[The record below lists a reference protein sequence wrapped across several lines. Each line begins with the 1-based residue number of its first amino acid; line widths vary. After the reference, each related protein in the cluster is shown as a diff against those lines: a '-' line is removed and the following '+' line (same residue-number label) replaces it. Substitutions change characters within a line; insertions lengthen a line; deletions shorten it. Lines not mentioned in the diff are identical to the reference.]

1 MDVAKNIAEV
11 TPVPGLLAAFKLFS
25 FIVGAVPEVQASRR
39 QMTALASTIGQ
50 LLKTLNTEFSTK
62 RLMEENCAKPLKDL
76 KSLLEDIN
84 HFTHKESGKKFF
96 KTLLQKEGRISD
108 IDTFYRRI
116 GMIINEFQIT
126 SLLNVQAMLKMDEGA
141 RIEDAESLATRL
153 DGLERNQRDLREA
166 LDVNQS
172 NMIAMMVSIQRQLEA
187 QPTPTN
193 NPEQQFYAHALEYL
207 SSTSGKKVEPEDWM
221 IPAFEVDYG
230 PEIGSG
236 GFGTVYRGTWNRTE
250 IAIKCVHTFEGMK
263 PNISLLR
270 KEIDVWLNLR
280 HPNILQFLGANTL
293 DDKPFIVMPY
303 VPYNARQFLQ
313 RHTGIDPIYI
323 LRDISLGLEYLH
335 SRKICH
341 GDLKGINVLVDDLG
355 RAQLCDFGL
364 TRIKADITSRT
375 AQIGNIITSGSRN
388 WMAPEMFAGSPARL
402 PSDIY
407 AFGMTLY
414 ELYTAEIPLSSVAFN
429 DFVEVVL
436 RMGVRPERSDPE
448 DIPRLTDSLWDLAQ
462 SCWTTEPRAR
472 PTARH
477 VHDTLA
483 HLIKD
488 MNRRAAQMRSHST
501 SIVSTNPSGHSQA
514 SSSTLSGVLPPSS
527 APPQSISHSGSTTAA
542 HTSNLCLEPILRE
555 GRSLG
560 QHPHEASASM
570 QQDARDYNELEKLL
584 EAGELG
590 VKLVD
595 NQTTMLG
602 DDDPDT
608 VKSTFILAATHAAMG
623 ELSKAQEL
631 TTAVMHKRARALGND
646 HPDTLRSMSS
656 LAVTYQRM
664 GQWTQAEEL
673 GATVLDK
680 QTRILGQ
687 DHPET
692 LISMHNLSVT
702 NHELGRLQEAAR
714 LQEFV
719 TDSRRRILGADHPDT
734 LCGMFSLAGTYHKL
748 GQFED
753 AEDLA
758 KLVVEKRGQTFG
770 REHPATL
777 SCMFSLA
784 GTYHKLGKF
793 REAGELTAEVL
804 DTRTKA
810 LGPEHPETL
819 LAMHNLAVIYYAA
832 GKLEDAIQ
840 LAMDVIDREE
850 QVLGVEHPYTQRST
864 RLLDQ
869 MLQSLS

>member
-1 MDVAKNIAEV
+1 MDLAMNIAGV
-11 TPVPGLLAAFKLFS
+11 TPVPGLSSAFKLFS

-39 QMTALASTIGQ
+39 QMAALASTIGQ
-50 LLKTLNTEFSTK
+50 LLETLNTEFSTK
-62 RLMEENCAKPLKDL
+62 RLMEENCAKSLEDL

-84 HFTHKESGKKFF
+84 HFAHKESGKKFF
-96 KTLLQKEGRISD
+96 KALLQKEGRISD
-108 IDTFYRRI
+108 VDTFYRRI

-126 SLLNVQAMLKMDEGA
+126 SLVNVQSMLKKDERA

-172 NMIAMMVSIQRQLEA
+172 NMIAMMVSIQRRLEA

-207 SSTSGKKVEPEDWM
+207 SSSSGKRVEAEDWM

-250 IAIKCVHTFEGMK
+250 VAIKCVHSFEGMK

-270 KEIDVWLNLR
+270 REIDVWLNLR

-293 DDKPFIVMPY
+293 DDKPFMMMPY

-313 RHTGIDPIYI
+313 RHTGVDPIYI

-355 RAQLCDFGL
+355 HAQLCDFGL

-414 ELYTAEIPLSSVAFN
+414 ELYTDEIPLSSIAFN

-436 RMGVRPERSDPE
+436 RMGVRPERPDPE

-472 PTARH
+472 LTARH

-488 MNRRAAQMRSHST
+488 MNRRAAQMRSYST
-501 SIVSTNPSGHSQA
+501 SIVSTNPSGHSQT
-514 SSSTLSGVLPPSS
+514 SSSTLSGAPPPSS
-527 APPQSISHSGSTTAA
+527 APPQSISHSGSATAG

-555 GRSLG
+555 GKSLG

-570 QQDARDYNELEKLL
+570 QQDARDYNELERLL

-590 VKLVD
+590 AKLVD
-595 NQTTMLG
+595 NQTTILG
-602 DDDPDT
+602 DDHPDT
-608 VKSTFILAATHAAMG
+608 LKSTFT
-623 ELSKAQEL
+623 
-631 TTAVMHKRARALGND
+631 LGND

-673 GATVLDK
+673 AATVLDK
-680 QTRILGQ
+680 QTRILDQ

-702 NHELGRLQEAAR
+702 HHELGRLQEAAR

-734 LCGMFSLAGTYHKL
+734 LSGMFSLAGTYHKL
-748 GQFED
+748 GQFQD
-753 AEDLA
+753 AENLA

-804 DTRTKA
+804 GTRTKA
-810 LGPEHPETL
+810 LGAEHPETL

-850 QVLGVEHPYTQRST
+850 QVVGGDHPYTRGST

-869 MLQSLS
+869 MLQSLG

>member
-1 MDVAKNIAEV
+1 
-11 TPVPGLLAAFKLFS
+11 
-25 FIVGAVPEVQASRR
+25 
-39 QMTALASTIGQ
+39 MTLY
-50 LLKTLNTEFSTK
+50 
-62 RLMEENCAKPLKDL
+62 C
-76 KSLLEDIN
+76 SLLEDIN
-84 HFTHKESGKKFF
+84 HFAHKESGKKFF
-96 KTLLQKEGRISD
+96 KALLQKEGRISD
-108 IDTFYRRI
+108 VDTFYRRI

-126 SLLNVQAMLKMDEGA
+126 SLVNVQGMLKKDERA

-172 NMIAMMVSIQRQLEA
+172 NMIAMM
-187 QPTPTN
+187 
-193 NPEQQFYAHALEYL
+193 QFYAHALEYL
-207 SSTSGKKVEPEDWM
+207 SSSSGKRVEAEDWM

-236 GFGTVYRGTWNRTE
+236 GFGTVYRV
-250 IAIKCVHTFEGMK
+250 AIKCSSFEGMK
-263 PNISLLR
+263 PNIS
-270 KEIDVWLNLR
+270 VWLNLR

-293 DDKPFIVMPY
+293 DDKPFNDAICPI
-303 VPYNARQFLQ
+303 Q
-313 RHTGIDPIYI
+313 RAT

-407 AFGMTLY
+407 A
-414 ELYTAEIPLSSVAFN
+414 
-429 DFVEVVL
+429 
-436 RMGVRPERSDPE
+436 
-448 DIPRLTDSLWDLAQ
+448 AQ
-462 SCWTTEPRAR
+462 GT

-501 SIVSTNPSGHSQA
+501 SIVSTNPSHSQA
-514 SSSTLSGVLPPSS
+514 SSRPL
-527 APPQSISHSGSTTAA
+527 A
-542 HTSNLCLEPILRE
+542 
-555 GRSLG
+555 
-560 QHPHEASASM
+560 
-570 QQDARDYNELEKLL
+570 
-584 EAGELG
+584 AGELG

-608 VKSTFILAATHAAMG
+608 
-623 ELSKAQEL
+623 
-631 TTAVMHKRARALGND
+631 RARALGND

-673 GATVLDK
+673 

-692 LISMHNLSVT
+692 LISMHNLS
-702 NHELGRLQEAAR
+702 EAAR

-734 LCGMFSLAGTYHKL
+734 LSGMFSLAGTYHKL
-748 GQFED
+748 GQFQD

-793 REAGELTAEVL
+793 REAGELTAE
-804 DTRTKA
+804 A
-810 LGPEHPETL
+810 LGAEHPETL

-850 QVLGVEHPYTQRST
+850 QVLGGDHPYTRGST

-869 MLQSLS
+869 MLQSLG